1 MTIGRLALSALLGA
15 TVLAGTA
22 ASAAERQVTEQGITY
37 TIVDDSIIPESLT
50 GRPGDPEKGRQ
61 WFVDRRLG
69 NCLACHAVSALADEP
84 YHGNVGPSLDGVGAA
99 LSEGVIRLR
108 IVDPKVVNPDT
119 IMPAFFRSTGL
130 WDVRKDHEGKT
141 ILTAEQVEDIVAFL
155 KTLK

>member
-1 MTIGRLALSALLGA
+1 MTIRRLTLSAL
-15 TVLAGTA
+15 TA
-22 ASAAERQVTEQGITY
+22 AGVLVAGAAGAAERQVTEQGITY
-37 TIVDDSIIPESLT
+37 TIVDESIIPQSLT
-50 GRPGDPEKGRQ
+50 GRPGDPEKGRK

-99 LSEGVIRLR
+99 LPEGVIRLR

-130 WDVRKDHEGKT
+130 WDVKKGFEGKT
-141 ILTAEQVEDIVAFL
+141 ILTAEQVEDVVAFL